1 MSEND
6 IHTLTITVNTSSK
19 CGVVP
24 PQARYHLLRVCERE
38 QSCMCPRLC
47 TKHEL
52 LRVWNPLWSSY
63 CHWTLRQKISS
74 RNYLPLN
81 TLKHIKHGCLRCSS
95 MMPFIA
101 GLRNERPAVQR
112 DNATSGAIITQ
123 VCGWDEGSKKAS
135 ATGVPLRRRL
145 PCCQKKKE
153 RTKHWAYITGD
164 KVRIKNKRILEH
176 TTSFTQETT
185 SWICGRPC
193 VFQLDGEALRLKRSE
208 ETADKAVKEH
218 VSGRIHTSL
227 QGWKGKRAVGRYQNG
242 KAASAYW

>member
-38 QSCMCPRLC
+38 QPCMCPRLC

-145 PCCQKKKE
+145 PCCQKKK
-153 RTKHWAYITGD
+153 RGQNTGLISPGI
-164 KVRIKNKRILEH
+164 KCGLRINEFLN
-176 TTSFTQETT
+176 TQHHLHKKQQA
-185 SWICGRPC
+185 GY
-193 VFQLDGEALRLKRSE
+193 
-208 ETADKAVKEH
+208 
-218 VSGRIHTSL
+218 
-227 QGWKGKRAVGRYQNG
+227 VGG
-242 KAASAYW
+242 LVCFS